1 MFSHSI
7 RYIAVLGFQPK
18 AINMADHAT
27 PVSIRY
33 IAVLGF
39 QLGYGKSVV
48 MPPPCF
54 HPLYRGTW
62 FPTFTR
68 SSFLLPSGK
77 FPSAISR
84 YLVSNV
90 WAGHPRPWVAC
101 PVSIRY
107 IAVLGFQPQEW
118 LEYYG
123 VPAEFPSAI
132 SRYLVSNYRLAVAW
146 GLGLLTFPSAIS
158 RYLVSNIQCSPTE
171 WTVTFRF
178 HPLYRGTWFPTGKLS
193 TDWFTMKG
201 FHPLYR
207 GTWFPTVYDIFLKDS
222 NRNAF
227 PSAISRY
234 LVSSS
239 NLNVV
244 FSLLYP
250 FPSAISRYLVSNSEI
265 GASLLYR
272 QDGSFHPLYR
282 GTWFPTRNLVGRV
295 FFRNG
300 FPSAISRYLVSNLD
314 KEVRDANRKELFPS
328 AISRYLVSNL
338 RQKPRSPQ
346 TKSARFHPLYRG
358 TWFPTRNLVGRV
370 FFRNGFPSAI
380 SRYLVSNLDKEVRD
394 ANRKELFPSAISRY
408 LVSNTLRGNLFPPSY
423 LEFPSAISRYL
434 VSNDRFL
441 WKEVFGTR
449 SFHPLYRGTWFPT
462 SSKRRKKRS
471 LQKVSIRYIAVLGFQ
486 LAWSNIQLPARTSVS
501 IRYIAV
507 LGFQRH
513 H

>member
-1 MFSHSI
+1 
-7 RYIAVLGFQPK
+7 
-18 AINMADHAT
+18 MADHAT

-328 AISRYLVSNL
+328 AISRYLVSN
-338 RQKPRSPQ
+338 
-346 TKSARFHPLYRG
+346 
-358 TWFPTRNLVGRV
+358 
-370 FFRNGFPSAI
+370 
-380 SRYLVSNLDKEVRD
+380 
-394 ANRKELFPSAISRY
+394 
-408 LVSNTLRGNLFPPSY
+408 TLRGNLFPPSY